1 MCLAIP
7 MRVTAVDGDTAMVE
21 QEGVT
26 REVRIDFVP
35 EVAVGD
41 YVLVHAG
48 MAIERV
54 DADDA
59 AETLRLM
66 REMADAVR

>member
-7 MRVTAVDGDTAMVE
+7 MRVVTIDGSLAQVE

-26 REVRIDFVP
+26 RSVRIDFVP
-35 EVAVGD
+35 GVHPGE

-48 MAIERV
+48 IAIERV
-54 DADDA
+54 DAVEA
-59 AETLRLM
+59 AETLRLFQ
-66 REMADAVR
+66 EIADAVH